1 MSSEKIS
8 VFVVDDHAMVRI
20 GLAALIR
27 AEDDL
32 QWLGEAV
39 DGEEAVR
46 MLPGLA
52 PHVVLMDLVMPRL
65 GGIEATAKL
74 KPLLPA
80 TQFVILTSLV
90 DPFEAE
96 RAFAVGANAY
106 LLKNAS
112 AQELVTAIRLA
123 RTGRRAMAPEITDAF
138 IARQQHPAV
147 GEDLT
152 PREHQLLTLM
162 AGGKTNQEIATE
174 LGIAVPTVKYHIT
187 NILSK
192 LGVENRTEAALAA
205 LKHKIVKATY

>member
-1 MSSEKIS
+1 MKKEKIS
-8 VFVVDDHAMVRI
+8 VFIVDDHAMVRI
-20 GLAALIR
+20 GLAALIQ

-32 QWLGEAV
+32 LYLGEAG
-39 DGEEAVR
+39 DGEDAVR
-46 MLPGLA
+46 MIPDLA
-52 PHVVLMDLVMPRL
+52 PNVVLMDLVMPRL
-65 GGIEATAKL
+65 GGIDATAKL
-74 KPLLPA
+74 KKLLPQ

-96 RAFAVGANAY
+96 RAFAAGANAY

-123 RTGRRAMAPEITDAF
+123 SKGRRAMAPEITDAF
-138 IARQQHPAV
+138 IARQQNPVV

-162 AGGKTNQEIATE
+162 AGGKTNQDIAAE
-174 LGIAVPTVKYHIT
+174 LRIAVPTVKYHIT

-192 LGVENRTEAALAA
+192 LGVDNRTEAVLTA

>member
-1 MSSEKIS
+1 MNNEKIS

-20 GLAALIR
+20 GLAALIQ

-32 QWLGEAV
+32 LLLGEAV
-39 DGEEAVR
+39 DGEEALR

-52 PHVVLMDLVMPRL
+52 PDVVLMDLVMPRL
-65 GGIEATAKL
+65 GGIETTAKL
-74 KPLLPA
+74 KPLLPS

-96 RAFAVGANAY
+96 RAFAAGANAY

-123 RTGRRAMAPEITDAF
+123 STGRRAMAPEITDAF
-138 IARQQHPAV
+138 IARRQHPAV

-162 AGGKTNQEIATE
+162 AGGKSNQEIATA

-192 LGVENRTEAALAA
+192 LGVENRTEAVLTA
-205 LKHKIVKATY
+205 LKYKIVKATY